1 MHTKVNE
8 STFAGQPIY
17 VGIDVHLKSWRVTV
31 MAGDIHCKT
40 FSAPPQADKLAN
52 YLKTNFPGAD
62 YYSAYEAGFCGFS
75 VHRELTA
82 FGIKSI
88 VVNPADIPTTDKEKR
103 QKEDARDSRKIAKQL
118 QTGNLKAIF
127 VPSDKTQ
134 HDRILLRTRDAIVK
148 DLTRNRN
155 RVKSLLYLQ
164 GINIPTRFE
173 AKSYWSNAF
182 LQWLIELKFEH
193 DTGRSGLDTLLAMVY
208 HQRSLLL
215 KANRQIRELSRTPH
229 YRENILLL
237 ITVPGIGPLTAM
249 RLLTELEDITT
260 RFPDFDQLC
269 SYVGFVPSTDSSG
282 NVERTNGISSRKN
295 SRLRPALIESAW
307 RAIGSD
313 PALLHSYQ
321 TLKKRMQG
329 NKAIIRI
336 AKKLL
341 RRIRYVLRMK
351 QTYERGV
358 IK

>member
-52 YLKTNFPGAD
+52 FLRENYPGAD

-75 VHRELTA
+75 VHRDLTA
-82 FGIKSI
+82 SGIKSI

-103 QKEDARDSRKIAKQL
+103 QKEDSRDSRKIAKQL
-118 QTGNLKAIF
+118 QSGNLKAIF
-127 VPSDKTQ
+127 IPSDKTQ
-134 HDRILLRTRDAIVK
+134 HDRILLRTRDTIVK
-148 DLTRNRN
+148 DLTRNKN

-173 AKSYWSNAF
+173 AKAYWSKAF
-182 LQWLIELKFEH
+182 LQWLSELTFEH
-193 DTGRSGLDTLLAMVY
+193 DTSRSGLDALLTMVN

-229 YRENILLL
+229 YHENALLL

-249 RLLTELEDITT
+249 RLLTELENVM
-260 RFPDFDQLC
+260 RFKDFDHLC
-269 SYVGFVPSTDSSG
+269 SYVGLVPSTDSSG
-282 NVERTNGISSRKN
+282 DVERTTGISPRKN
-295 SRLRPALIESAW
+295 PRLRRALIESAW
-307 RAIGSD
+307 IAIGND

-321 TLKKRMQG
+321 TLKKRMPG
-329 NKAIIRI
+329 NRAIIRI

-341 RRIRYVLRMK
+341 RRITYVLRTK